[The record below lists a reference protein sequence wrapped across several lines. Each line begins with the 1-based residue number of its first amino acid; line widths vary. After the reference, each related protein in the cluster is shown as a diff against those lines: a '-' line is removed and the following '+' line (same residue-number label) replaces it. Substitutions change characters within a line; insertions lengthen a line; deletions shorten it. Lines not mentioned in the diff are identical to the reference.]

1 MKVKTRNLAIV
12 IFGVIFPVLIL
23 FQAYMGIN
31 SLRNDVTYKTTI
43 SDLVSN
49 LSDSKKYLLSANDYA
64 LYSLL
69 YVEHANQKTMIN
81 KQVMKSTV
89 VYIGF
94 AVISVGMMLIILGIK
109 EDGASGAEAA
119 IEANG
124 VKFDFK
130 TGSTGVAM
138 FCVGAIMATIGG
150 VLKNDYQTAEIPSYL
165 AINKSEESAEYN
177 KSIEAY
183 KACSLKGDNF
193 ETCFSQLFFQIN
205 VEHLK

>member
-1 MKVKTRNLAIV
+1 MKDRVRNLAII
-12 IFGVIFPVLIL
+12 IFGVIFPVVIL
-23 FQAYMGIN
+23 FQAYTGIN
-31 SLRNDVTYKTTI
+31 SLRDDVAYKTTI

-49 LSDSKKYLLSANDYA
+49 LSTSKEHLISANDYA

-89 VYIGF
+89 IHIGF
-94 AVISVGMMLIILGIK
+94 AVVSVGMMLIILGIK
-109 EDGASGAEAA
+109 EEGESGAKAA

-124 VKFDFK
+124 IKFDFK

-150 VLKNDYQTAEIPSYL
+150 VLKNDYQTSEIPNYETVAHPAS
-165 AINKSEESAEYN
+165 STEYN

-183 KACSLKGDNF
+183 KACSTKGENF
-193 ETCFSQLFFQIN
+193 ETCFSQVFFQIN
-205 VEHLK
+205 IERLK

>member
-1 MKVKTRNLAIV
+1 MKDKIRNLAVI
-12 IFGVIFPVLIL
+12 IFGVIFPVVIL

-31 SLRNDVTYKTTI
+31 SLRNDVAYKTTI
-43 SDLVSN
+43 SDLVTN
-49 LSDSKKYLLSANDYA
+49 FSDSKKHLLNANDYA

-89 VYIGF
+89 VHIGF

-109 EDGASGAEAA
+109 EEGASGAEAE
-119 IEANG
+119 IEAHG
-124 VKFDFK
+124 IKFDFK

-150 VLKNDYQTAEIPSYL
+150 VLKNEYQTAEIPSYVS
-165 AINKSEESAEYN
+165 INQPAVLIDFN

-183 KACSLKGDNF
+183 KACSQKGDDF

-205 VEHLK
+205 IEHLK